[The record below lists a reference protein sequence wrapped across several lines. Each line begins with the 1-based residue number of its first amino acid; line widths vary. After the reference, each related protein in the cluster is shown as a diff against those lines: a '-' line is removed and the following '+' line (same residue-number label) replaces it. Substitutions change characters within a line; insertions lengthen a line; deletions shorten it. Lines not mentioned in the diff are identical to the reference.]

1 MKSNRRAVAA
11 STCRELESGT
21 SRYDKRSVQ
30 RYLGSS
36 AGSNKHRTA
45 LTTRR
50 SAAGPKP
57 VPTTGQAGPGG
68 APAPMGRPSGP
79 LSPRTRNC
87 ECPTR
92 DGGGSATHR
101 TASRS
106 PKGRNGPSSGAEG
119 RGAGGGALSSARE
132 GEQAG
137 RQVPAR
143 ARNPSHLAATPGHA
157 PSTDRAPPP
166 CIRKWRMRKERA
178 VR

>member
-106 PKGRNGPSSGAEG
+106 PKGRNGPSSEAEG

-166 CIRKWRMRKERA
+166 CIRK
-178 VR
+178 